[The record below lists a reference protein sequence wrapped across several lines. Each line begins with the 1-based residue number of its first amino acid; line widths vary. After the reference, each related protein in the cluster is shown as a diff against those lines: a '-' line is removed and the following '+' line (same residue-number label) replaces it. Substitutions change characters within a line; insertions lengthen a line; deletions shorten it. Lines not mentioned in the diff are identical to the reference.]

1 MQMSP
6 CQQLDRVVVFC
17 SARDFHLAELC
28 VSSIRFWN
36 KGIHISLHKDESR
49 QAFDTS
55 ILEET
60 FRVEL
65 CDSSTSS
72 AGSPLSKLL
81 YITQGADVVEG
92 ERLLILDADTAWF
105 GDVAKLFDCIHAD
118 IIVQGE
124 HDPSEGWID
133 KNYFDP
139 KHFLEKHPF
148 HSLPKIVF
156 NTGHLVIRIGSL
168 SISDFQDVLTQEP
181 SGAIVPRTF
190 IRLWDQGALNYVVAR
205 LINSDRLTLSHMDF
219 AYWSRLQPDF
229 QNCSIS
235 PFLIHWA
242 GTVMPLIEEMD
253 HARHLKD
260 YRSYYLSVMPS
271 QHIVRTWR
279 RREFTRRSIVYS
291 KRFIKALQ
299 FWRDKKTGL
308 PN

>member
-1 MQMSP
+1 MSL
-6 CQQLDRVVVFC
+6 CHQLDRVVVFC

-36 KGIHISLHKDESR
+36 KDIQVSLHKDESH

-55 ILEET
+55 ILEAT
-60 FRVEL
+60 FGVEL
-65 CDSSTSS
+65 CDSSNSS
-72 AGSPLSKLL
+72 AGSPLSKLF

-105 GDVAKLFDCIHAD
+105 GDVARLFDCIHAD
-118 IIVQGE
+118 IIVHGE
-124 HDPSEGWID
+124 HDPGASWIE

-139 KHFLEKHPF
+139 NHFLEKHPF

-168 SISDFQDVLTQEP
+168 SISDFQDVLTQDA
-181 SGAIVPRTF
+181 SGAPVPRKH
-190 IRLWDQGALNYVVAR
+190 IRLWDQGAFNYVVAR
-205 LINSDRLTLSHMDF
+205 LINTERITLGHMSF
-219 AYWSRLQPDF
+219 AFWSRLQPDF
-229 QNCSIS
+229 DRCSVS

-242 GTVMPLIEEMD
+242 GTVMPLTEEMD

-271 QHIVRTWR
+271 QQIVRTWR
-279 RREFTRRSIVYS
+279 RQEFMRRSLVHS
-291 KRFIKALQ
+291 KRLIKALR
-299 FWRDKKTGL
+299 FWPKTKTL
-308 PN
+308 LEVQ